1 MTCHSSRVPIT
12 PMSVI
17 QVTTPTRRKR
27 RQAPRYPPARASCR
41 GPQAPRSK
49 PATEMTPST
58 IAASFST
65 VGVVMNRVSTSMRAD
80 SPGWAATFEVGEDTG
95 DLRLL
100 LRREGAGGAGNPDE
114 VGADLP
120 DVGPDVQRAAGA
132 RGHRGALGHRGHG
145 VAERDEHHVGGCADE
160 QAALRDVAG
169 FFRHGGQDQ
178 AALGGQRGDGLAG
191 DRDVEGLR
199 STRHQRGGDV
209 GDHAVRAG
217 GLRPGDGGG
226 GLLDRQQRDQGTQQH
241 PGDARDYGDE
251 PGDGVNPRPLRL
263 VAWHEG
269 RC

>member
-1 MTCHSSRVPIT
+1 
-12 PMSVI
+12 MSVI
-17 QVTTPTRRKR
+17 QLMTPTRRKR
-27 RQAPRYPPARASCR
+27 RHAARTRLPDVPVEDRQRNDRSGHRNHTEHHR
-41 GPQAPRSK
+41 GQLQHRRRGDKS
-49 PATEMTPST
+49 
-58 IAASFST
+58 
-65 VGVVMNRVSTSMRAD
+65 RVDVDACGQSRL
-80 SPGWAATFEVGEDTG
+80 GGHLEVGEDTG

-100 LRREGAGGAGNPDE
+100 LRREGACGAGNPDE

-120 DVGPDVQRAAGA
+120 DVGPDMQRAAGT
-132 RGHRGALGHRGHG
+132 RGHRGALGHCGHG
-145 VAERDEHHVGGCADE
+145 VAERDEHHVGSCPDE
-160 QAALRDVAG
+160 QAALRDVSG

-191 DRDVEGLR
+191 DRDIEGLR
-199 STRHQRGGDV
+199 STRNQRGGDV

-226 GLLDRQQRDQGTQQH
+226 GLLDRKQRDQGTQQH